1 MERNRHLGDV
11 ENHSRKD
18 TVNKVPVKL
27 CRPPVVLNCIMV
39 FTETPSYGFNEAN
52 KGDEV
57 EDLE

>member
-11 ENHSRKD
+11 ENHGRKD
-18 TVNKVPVKL
+18 AINKVPIEL
-27 CRPPVVLNCIMV
+27 RRPPVVLNCLMV

-57 EDLE
+57 EELE